1 MSDDTTTGGFDPDAM
16 PTVAATD
23 PSLPGTQELGVFSLS
38 LNVADLD
45 ASRDFYTRLGF
56 VETGG
61 SADDGWLILK
71 NGETTLGL
79 FHGMF
84 ERNMLT
90 FNPGLT
96 TRMERIEDF
105 TDVRDLQRAL
115 EDAGL
120 VVDSA
125 IEPGSTGAGSIT
137 LTDPDG
143 NPVLID
149 QFF

>member
-1 MSDDTTTGGFDPDAM
+1 MSESDGGFDPEAL
-16 PTVAATD
+16 PAVGAAD
-23 PSLPGTQELGVFSLS
+23 PSLPGTLELGVFSLS
-38 LNVADLD
+38 LSVADLD
-45 ASRDFYTRLGF
+45 ASRDFYTKLGF

-61 SADDGWLILK
+61 SFDDGWLILK

-96 TRMERIEDF
+96 PRMERLGDF
-105 TDVRDLQRAL
+105 TDVRDIQRSL
-115 EDAGL
+115 EAAGL
-120 VVDSA
+120 GVDSA
-125 IEPGSTGAGSIT
+125 IEPGSTGAGSIM

-143 NPVLID
+143 NSILID